1 MPAPAP
7 ACPQTMQGLMIERR
21 ALFITALAALTAG
34 TMARAQDAVSHS
46 TDGQGLV
53 PPPSTL
59 TIRLWPDGA
68 LARSG
73 PPPVETLIDR
83 SPGGSVPDRAVVG
96 ISDPRLVVFKPVQPN
111 GSGVLVIPGGGY
123 RRLVVD
129 REGFELAEWLSARG
143 YTAFVLFHRLPADG
157 WSEGPDTPL
166 ADAQRAMRIIRH
178 HAAAFDIDTERVAAL
193 GFSAGGHVCA
203 DLAARFAWDIRPAI
217 DAIDALSA
225 RPDAAAPIYPVV
237 SMDPA
242 IAHAGS
248 RQLLIGDA
256 PDAALEQRHSPD
268 RNIPADAPPH
278 FLLHAEDDA
287 SVPVENSLRLRAA
300 LRARGVPVR
309 MHLFESGGHGF
320 GISRSLGK
328 PVEGWPDLLEGWL
341 QDTIGMGTERRR

>member
-1 MPAPAP
+1 
-7 ACPQTMQGLMIERR
+7 MIERR
-21 ALFITALAALTAG
+21 ALFASALAALVAG
-34 TMARAQDAVSHS
+34 TMARGQEVASHAAG
-46 TDGQGLV
+46 GQGLV
-53 PPPSTL
+53 PPPSTH
-59 TIRLWPDGA
+59 TIGLWPDGA
-68 LARSG
+68 VTRTG
-73 PPPVETLIDR
+73 PPLVETLIDR
-83 SPGGSVPDRAVVG
+83 SSGGSVPDRAVFG
-96 ISDPRLVVFKPVQPN
+96 ISNPRLVVFKPAQPN
-111 GSGVLVIPGGGY
+111 ASAVLVIPGGGY

-157 WSEGPDTPL
+157 WSEGPDAPL

-178 HAAAFDIDTERVAAL
+178 HAAAFGIDAGHVSAL

-203 DLAARFAWDIRPAI
+203 DLAARFAWNIRPAI

-248 RQLLIGDA
+248 RQLLIGDT

-268 RNIPADAPPH
+268 RNVPADAPPH
-278 FLLHAEDDA
+278 FLLHAEDDP
-287 SVPVENSLRLRAA
+287 SVQVENSLRLRAA

-328 PVEGWPDLLEGWL
+328 PVEGWPDLLEAWL
-341 QDTIGMGTERRR
+341 RTQFG

>member
-1 MPAPAP
+1 
-7 ACPQTMQGLMIERR
+7 MIERR
-21 ALFITALAALTAG
+21 ALVASALAALVAG
-34 TMARAQDAVSHS
+34 TMARGQEVASHAAG
-46 TDGQGLV
+46 GQGLV
-53 PPPSTL
+53 PPPSTH
-59 TIRLWPDGA
+59 TVGLWPDGA
-68 LARSG
+68 IARTG
-73 PPPVETLIDR
+73 PPLVETLIDR
-83 SPGGSVPDRAVVG
+83 SSGGSVPDRAVFG
-96 ISDPRLVVFKPVQPN
+96 ISNPRLVVFKPAQPN
-111 GSGVLVIPGGGY
+111 ASAVLVIPGGGY

-157 WSEGPDTPL
+157 WSEGPDAPL

-178 HAAAFDIDTERVAAL
+178 HAAAFGIDAGHVAAL

-203 DLAARFAWDIRPAI
+203 DLAARFAWNIRPAI

-248 RQLLIGDA
+248 RQLLIGDT
-256 PDAALEQRHSPD
+256 PDAALEQRHSPE
-268 RNIPADAPPH
+268 RNVPADAPPH
-278 FLLHAEDDA
+278 FLLHAEDDP
-287 SVPVENSLRLRAA
+287 SVQVENSLRLRAA

-328 PVEGWPDLLEGWL
+328 PVEGWPDLLEAWL
-341 QDTIGMGTERRR
+341 RTQFG